1 MAIRGGT
8 LRDDEGSNVSAGEMQ
23 RLTIARAF
31 LAKPSGASWSR
42 ETRCGYSPRSVPLN
56 AAQFAAPIADEVSG
70 GSSTAA

>member
-1 MAIRGGT
+1 
-8 LRDDEGSNVSAGEMQ
+8 MQ